1 MCSQGSW
8 KPEILTCPP
17 DKWFSKITCPQEIL
31 LVLEKTKKIWKTNK
45 NTIVNFLS
53 LIFGKTSNNEQW
65 NKTTVWRPVWIR
77 RSETFITCVFN
88 NLAKVYGFVFFDFL
102 IWNNVRWQIMIFS
115 TCPSDKLFGISTCP
129 QKILPV
135 PDNGT
140 SGFHEP
146 CAIQIELKDRKSSGL
161 KSVNYM
167 DYGSSAVWIHKTC
180 NM

>member
-1 MCSQGSW
+1 MVLMLVFNAVQGSW
-8 KPEILTCPP
+8 KPEIFTCPP

-31 LVLEKTKKIWKTNK
+31 LVLEKTKKIWKINK
-45 NTIVNFLS
+45 NTIVSFLS

-65 NKTTVWRPVWIR
+65 NKTTVFWVWRPVWIR
-77 RSETFITCVFN
+77 RSETFIACVFN

-115 TCPSDKLFGISTCP
+115 TCPPDKLFGISTCP

-140 SGFHEP
+140 SHFMNP
-146 CAIQIELKDRKSSGL
+146 ACNVIEWMETKKIRYTLQ
-161 KSVNYM
+161 
-167 DYGSSAVWIHKTC
+167 HC
-180 NM
+180 